1 MSKAGK
7 VFLVGAGPGDA
18 GLMTVRGVE
27 LLRSADVVI
36 HDALVNAEILR
47 LVPEGAELIFAGK
60 RPGDHVIAQ
69 EDLNHVL
76 VAKAKEGKTVVRL
89 KGGDPYIFGRGG
101 EEAGQ
106 LAKDGIPFEVIPG
119 ISCISSVPNYAG
131 IPITHRDF
139 CSSFTV
145 ITGHHT
151 PEGESNIDWP
161 VLAQSKGTIV
171 VLMGVQWLRKIAAE
185 LTAAGKGKETPV
197 AVVRNGTMGRQQTVY
212 GTLETIADLAEKHG
226 IKAPAVIVIGD
237 VVGMRDQLDW
247 FEKRPLFG
255 KRVVVTRSQKQ
266 ASQLSSR
273 LIGLGADVL
282 EVPTIRFV
290 ETARREELRD
300 AMLGLNS
307 YEWLIFTSP
316 NGVEWFFN
324 YFFKAFEDMRDIGG
338 VRIAAVGPGTAAKL
352 KELHLKV
359 DIMPEKN
366 TAESVAAA
374 FKAYQNIE
382 HVMLLLMRADEANP
396 ELPKILDEMGGIV
409 DDVGCYRT
417 VAETELGA
425 DEVRDLE
432 ENGADWITFTSGSTV
447 RHLNDRTDLKA
458 LLKKHP
464 DTRLLSIGPETS
476 KALGEVGLKADVEA
490 VDHNLDG
497 VVAALLKSV
506 SKKV

>member
-1 MSKAGK
+1 MSKLGK
-7 VFLVGAGPGDA
+7 VYLVGAGPGDA

-27 LLRSADVVI
+27 LLRAADVVI
-36 HDALVNAEILR
+36 HDALVNREILR
-47 LVPEGAELIFAGK
+47 LVREDAEVIYAGK

-69 EDLNHVL
+69 EDLNQVL

-106 LAKDGIPFEVIPG
+106 LAKDGIPFEVVPG

-151 PEGESNIDWP
+151 PEGESSIDWQAHAKSP
-161 VLAQSKGTIV
+161 GTLI
-171 VLMGVQWLRKIAAE
+171 VLMGVQWIRKIAQE
-185 LTAAGKGKETPV
+185 LTSAGKPAETPV
-197 AVVRNGTMGRQQTVY
+197 AMIRNGTMGRQQTVY
-212 GTLETIADLAEKHG
+212 GTLGNIADLAEETG
-226 IKAPAVIVIGD
+226 IKAPAVTVIGG
-237 VVGMRDQLDW
+237 VVGLRENLEW

-255 KRVVVTRSQKQ
+255 KRVVVTRSRKQ

-273 LIGLGADVL
+273 LVALGADVL

-290 ETARREELRD
+290 ETTRREELRD
-300 AMLGLNS
+300 ALMGLNS

-316 NGVEWFFN
+316 NGVEWFFH
-324 YFFKAFEDMRDIGG
+324 YFFRAFDDMRDLGG
-338 VRIAAVGPGTAAKL
+338 ARIAAVGPGTEAKL

-359 DIMPEKN
+359 DVVPEKN
-366 TAESVAAA
+366 TAESIAEALS
-374 FKAYQNIE
+374 KYQNFE
-382 HVMLLLMRADEANP
+382 HVSVLLMRAEDANP
-396 ELPKILDEMGGIV
+396 ELPRKLEEMMAIV
-409 DDVGCYRT
+409 DDIACYRT

-425 DEVRDLE
+425 AEIEDFE
-432 ENGADWITFTSGSTV
+432 EHGADWITFTSGSTV
-447 RHLNDRTDLKA
+447 RHLNARVDLKS

-464 DTRLLSIGPETS
+464 GIRFLSIGPETS
-476 KALGEVGLKADVEA
+476 MALKELGLEAHMEAAEHNIDGLVESLM
-490 VDHNLDG
+490 D
-497 VVAALLKSV
+497 AAAC
-506 SKKV
+506 